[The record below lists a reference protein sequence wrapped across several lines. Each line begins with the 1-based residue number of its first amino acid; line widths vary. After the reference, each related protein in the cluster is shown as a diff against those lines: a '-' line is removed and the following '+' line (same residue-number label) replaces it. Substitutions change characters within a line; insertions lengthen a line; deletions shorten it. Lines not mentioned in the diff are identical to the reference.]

1 MQEGILFLG
10 PKKQCIRR
18 NQSNLQDKTLFSMG
32 NEIVYQK
39 KSKQRARE
47 NQTFKEQEKE
57 CQNQSKK
64 GQEKIHMFLN
74 VRELRSNK

>member
-1 MQEGILFLG
+1 MRQLLFRED
-10 PKKQCIRR
+10 PVFKAK
-18 NQSNLQDKTLFSMG
+18 
-32 NEIVYQK
+32 EIVYQK

-57 CQNQSKK
+57 SQNQSKK
-64 GQEKIHMFLN
+64 KGQGKIHMFLN

>member
-1 MQEGILFLG
+1 MF
-10 PKKQCIRR
+10 KAK
-18 NQSNLQDKTLFSMG
+18 
-32 NEIVYQK
+32 EIVYQK

-57 CQNQSKK
+57 SQNQSKK
-64 GQEKIHMFLN
+64 GQGKIHMFLN

>member
-1 MQEGILFLG
+1 
-10 PKKQCIRR
+10 
-18 NQSNLQDKTLFSMG
+18 MG
-32 NEIVYQK
+32 ENENFKEDPVFKAYEIVYQK

-64 GQEKIHMFLN
+64 GQGKIHMFLH
-74 VRELRSNK
+74 VRESRSNK